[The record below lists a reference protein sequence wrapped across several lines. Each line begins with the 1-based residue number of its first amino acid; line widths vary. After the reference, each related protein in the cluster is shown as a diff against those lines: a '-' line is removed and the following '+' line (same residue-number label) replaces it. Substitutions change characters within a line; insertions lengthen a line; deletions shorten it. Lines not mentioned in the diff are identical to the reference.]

1 MSAYLL
7 KLNSN
12 WKESVPSTG
21 VTRVSGGHL
30 PRSPSSMMPSVW
42 NSAFGDA
49 PDILSVF
56 TVSFLSCKY
65 FCGPQI
71 KVLRQL
77 PLTFQRR
84 KPPRGSIRNVPC
96 RQFQRGGKPEGVKGK
111 REEMMI
117 IWDLPSPP
125 VFLRPGPLLGPCPPL
140 YPHLPWCSPWP
151 FGFSETHHPL
161 SCLRSSTVATPGIFF
176 PKTVSSLVDLVMSVS
191 GPVSLP
197 LKGLPWSPASSL
209 PCLPQS
215 LYCFILGYFLSST
228 YTLWSDFVCLLDYLF
243 ISCLPS
249 LNLVL
254 WWGFCVLLWDLV

>member
-1 MSAYLL
+1 MTFLITRRWVHFFFFPFRMPLVGECQIRLFRKPQELFKQATGSHSSFFAFRDECLPPKIKL
-7 KLNSN
+7 KLEGVCPIDWCDKSF
-12 WKESVPSTG
+12 WRASTQK
-21 VTRVSGGHL
+21 SH
-30 PRSPSSMMPSVW
+30 
-42 NSAFGDA
+42 SAFGDA

-140 YPHLPWCSPWP
+140 YPHLP
-151 FGFSETHHPL
+151 
-161 SCLRSSTVATPGIFF
+161 
-176 PKTVSSLVDLVMSVS
+176 
-191 GPVSLP
+191 
-197 LKGLPWSPASSL
+197 
-209 PCLPQS
+209 
-215 LYCFILGYFLSST
+215 
-228 YTLWSDFVCLLDYLF
+228 
-243 ISCLPS
+243 
-249 LNLVL
+249 
-254 WWGFCVLLWDLV
+254 